1 MGSLFAILLLLSGV
15 VIANV
20 IAIKFSKVPQAFYQ
34 IGIGL
39 GLSLLPNFQHF
50 ELKPE
55 LFFILI
61 VAPLIFNEAQNT
73 SRRSLAKNI
82 LVTLSLAIVLVGA
95 TIIVTGFLAHTILP
109 ALSLT
114 LAFALAAIVTPTDTV
129 AVSSVTKNLPIPEST
144 MNILEN
150 ESLFNDASGIVG
162 LSLALTAFS
171 SGTFSINEGLSAFSL
186 SFFGGLFIGALLG
199 LVFVRIRLTLLSW
212 HIEDTAVMI
221 PIELIT
227 PFLIYFVSE
236 ELGCSGILA
245 VVAAG
250 LIHGVQKDR
259 LRLSSTKLQFV
270 SSSLWKVLTDA
281 LNGFVFVVLGLT
293 LPTVT
298 SDLLKS
304 SGSNALILF
313 AISIGIYIIMTL
325 MRLLW
330 SHFLLK
336 TPSLKDDFTFA
347 LSGIHGTIT
356 LSMAYSLPLT
366 TNSGSV
372 FPMRNEIIFI
382 SALVILISMLVP
394 TFLLPHLIPKK
405 NEITILENIGQIRSQ
420 MVVYTVEQLNVT
432 NLPSPERQTVIET
445 LYNQQNFLKRP
456 ERSKFFEL
464 IEKTQ
469 EIEENVLHEL
479 LVSGQVSEK
488 MGIWYEKYLE
498 TTYQSTRGFSL
509 KNLIMHLF
517 FYFLRFFK
525 SHTIKKRKK
534 ILSQITEEQK
544 KAFKNYYG
552 TSGENTRAEFNL
564 MEASGYQAAITYL
577 TSVTTSENSM
587 TVTMVRQ
594 FLSIRHRRSSATE
607 TQLVLQNN
615 IFISAF
621 QLEYNFVQLQL
632 EQNLINPTTANL
644 LREQISYDEMVYI
657 QNNESFSS

>member
-1 MGSLFAILLLLSGV
+1 MDSLFAILLLLSGV

-20 IAIKFSKVPQAFYQ
+20 IAIKFPKVPQAFYQ

-298 SDLLKS
+298 SDLLKN

-313 AISIGIYIIMTL
+313 AISIGIYFIMTL

-657 QNNESFSS
+657 QNNEAFSS